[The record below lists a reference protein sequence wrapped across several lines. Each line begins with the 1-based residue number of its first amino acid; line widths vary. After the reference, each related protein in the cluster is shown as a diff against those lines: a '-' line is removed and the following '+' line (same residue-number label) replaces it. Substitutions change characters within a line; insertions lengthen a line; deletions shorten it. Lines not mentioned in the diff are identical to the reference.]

1 MNSLLKRGHP
11 RRPSYSTLF
20 CYHLMITVTFYSTFH
35 LSQVKSEYWVR
46 QPKPFSALIWNVFFH
61 LGWTC
66 SRTVW
71 ASPWVTY
78 SATLKRVSDIHLTTP
93 FVTTQFG
100 KSSNSIAETLGQLED
115 RSWIPSPEP
124 ETKRANYRG
133 LLWWLSWSLT
143 YARTW
148 GFGHYGTN
156 LGYGISTGKLYS
168 PLRGIQNL

>member
-11 RRPSYSTLF
+11 RRPSSSTLF

-46 QPKPFSALIWNVFFH
+46 QPKPVSPLIWNVFSFFQ

-78 SATLKRVSDIHLTTP
+78 SVTFKRVSDTHLATP

-100 KSSNSIAETLGQLED
+100 KGSNSIAETLGQLED
-115 RSWIPSPEP
+115 RSWILSPEP
-124 ETKRANYRG
+124 ETKRANHRE
-133 LLWWLSWSLT
+133 LLWGLSWSLT

-148 GFGHYGTN
+148 GWALVTLPMGSRQGHFTH
-156 LGYGISTGKLYS
+156 LWEEFKS
-168 PLRGIQNL
+168 